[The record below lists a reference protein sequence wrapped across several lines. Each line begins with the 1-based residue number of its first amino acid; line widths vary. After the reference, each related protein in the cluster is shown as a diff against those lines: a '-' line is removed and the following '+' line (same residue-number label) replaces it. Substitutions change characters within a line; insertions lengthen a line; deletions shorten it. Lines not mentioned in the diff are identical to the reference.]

1 MGVSS
6 SSGGYP
12 NSWLVYF
19 MGNPTKIDDDWG
31 YLYFRKPPYYHIFNG
46 KKSMVFLLIFPS
58 TNPWRSAKNQN
69 FYGEFERK
77 TLEERTARGFPTG
90 EEAVKEVGKH
100 ENHPNFTMTGGN
112 IKYHPKRF

>member
-1 MGVSS
+1 
-6 SSGGYP
+6 
-12 NSWLVYF
+12 
-19 MGNPTKIDDDWG
+19 
-31 YLYFRKPPYYHIFNG
+31 
-46 KKSMVFLLIFPS
+46 MVFLLIFPS

-69 FYGEFERK
+69 FYGGAAP
-77 TLEERTARGFPTG
+77 EEIINQSFDILKKYLMIRGFPTG